1 MEAAVLY
8 ERLTEIF
15 RDIFDDD
22 SLVLSPELTAQDVE
36 GWDSIAH
43 IRLALVVEKA
53 FGVKFSAGD
62 VGNLKNVGE
71 FVSLI
76 QSKV

>member
-1 MEAAVLY
+1 MEVAVLY

-22 SLVLSPELTAQDVE
+22 ALVLSPELTAQDVE

-43 IRLALVVEKA
+43 IRLALTVEKA
-53 FGVKFSAGD
+53 FGVKFSAGE